1 MIRGIILSGLFM
13 IRLAKVPEWLVRI
26 RWKLLACIIGPSLLA
41 DLLWFYLCPRP
52 SVIGLLGDLYNFA
65 AALWLAFDLLFKERE
80 TERKEILTRI
90 KKDADG
96 HHIPFEVDGIIIT
109 SEGDVE
115 RALARRAAREASSAC
130 ILLFMGLFLVLAA
143 RLLEFI
149 EQGHIE
155 ELWRISGH

>member
-1 MIRGIILSGLFM
+1 MIQ
-13 IRLAKVPEWLVRI
+13 LAKLREWLVRI
-26 RWKLLACIIGPSLLA
+26 RWKLLACIVAPTLAA
-41 DLLWFYLCPRP
+41 DLLWFYFCPRP

-90 KKDADG
+90 KKDAEG
-96 HHIPFEVDGIIIT
+96 RHIPFEVDEIIIT

-115 RALARRAAREASSAC
+115 RVLARRAAKQASSAC
-130 ILLFMGLFLVLAA
+130 ILLFVGLFLVLAA

-149 EQGHIE
+149 DQGHVE